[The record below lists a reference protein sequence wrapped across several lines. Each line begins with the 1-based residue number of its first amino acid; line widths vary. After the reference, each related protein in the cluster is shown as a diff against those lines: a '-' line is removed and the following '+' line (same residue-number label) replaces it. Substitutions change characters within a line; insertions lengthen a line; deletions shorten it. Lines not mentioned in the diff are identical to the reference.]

1 MHYCKYALLQ
11 IHIIVIYIVISKYKK
26 YLLGIIN
33 NEESRSDTQFTLVG
47 QFLLCKLNLM
57 RINWFVIK
65 IIFFSNIMDQ
75 NH

>member
-1 MHYCKYALLQ
+1 MRIRKYALLQ
-11 IHIIVIYIVISKYKK
+11 ICIIVIYIVISKYKK

-33 NEESRSDTQFTLVG
+33 SEESRSDTQFTLMG
-47 QFLLCKLNLM
+47 QFLLCKLNLT

-65 IIFFSNIMDQ
+65 IIFFSNVMDQ